1 MEYPKIYL
9 ALDNCF
15 ALKRW
20 VEPETWLPLI
30 KDLGYTSIQA
40 SYDNEF
46 DNKINKLTDFI
57 NECNSIVFF
66 GGAGVSTESG
76 IPDFRTPGSGL
87 YYNLEDYDLPEP
99 ELLFDLQYFIN
110 NPENSF
116 AISS

>member
-40 SYDNEF
+40 SYEKNL
-46 DNKINKLTDFI
+46 I
-57 NECNSIVFF
+57 CSITQKKNI
-66 GGAGVSTESG
+66 G
-76 IPDFRTPGSGL
+76 
-87 YYNLEDYDLPEP
+87 
-99 ELLFDLQYFIN
+99 
-110 NPENSF
+110 
-116 AISS
+116 

>member
-1 MEYPKIYL
+1 MKYPKIYL

-46 DNKINKLTDFI
+46 DMLYNTKDILI
-57 NECNSIVFF
+57 
-66 GGAGVSTESG
+66 AGLS
-76 IPDFRTPGSGL
+76 D
-87 YYNLEDYDLPEP
+87 
-99 ELLFDLQYFIN
+99 
-110 NPENSF
+110 
-116 AISS
+116 

>member
-46 DNKINKLTDFI
+46 DMLYNTKEYIDSWYTSFAAGAVLI
-57 NECNSIVFF
+57 SIPIAALFLYMQKYYVD
-66 GGAGVSTESG
+66 GVSG
-76 IPDFRTPGSGL
+76 AVKG
-87 YYNLEDYDLPEP
+87 
-99 ELLFDLQYFIN
+99 
-110 NPENSF
+110 
-116 AISS
+116 

>member
-1 MEYPKIYL
+1 MKYPKIYL

-46 DNKINKLTDFI
+46 DMLYNTKEYIDSWLELTTA
-57 NECNSIVFF
+57 EKQY
-66 GGAGVSTESG
+66 GAKSPKFLYGHQTYSYIG
-76 IPDFRTPGSGL
+76 PGTPGQKSSEFCIVEVGL
-87 YYNLEDYDLPEP
+87 N
-99 ELLFDLQYFIN
+99 QQ
-110 NPENSF
+110 
-116 AISS
+116 